1 MTTWQIVILGV
12 LALLPLVLLA
22 DFHPH
27 RERLD
32 SRGRPLPRDWE
43 PQVTHPDPDAEH
55 H

>member
-1 MTTWQIVILGV
+1 MMTWQIVIVGV
-12 LALLPLVLLA
+12 LALLPFALLA

-32 SRGRPLPRDWE
+32 SRGRPLQRDWAH
-43 PQVTHPDPDAEH
+43 QVTHADPDADH